1 MCRRIRA
8 KGVQTPILNAHCQS
22 EEADRVTGLDVGAD
36 VRRKPFSVRELMAE
50 SVHCAADTTRLTFQ
64 MVFGDVEVDFRRYEA
79 RRNGKAVEMT
89 RRTF

>member
-1 MCRRIRA
+1 
-8 KGVQTPILNAHCQS
+8 
-22 EEADRVTGLDVGAD
+22 
-36 VRRKPFSVRELMAE
+36 MAE